1 MTGVTYRY
9 GSHMASTDGAGGHFV
24 LRTRIGVRLADSG
37 ELGSIQD
44 RLAEAI
50 NGVLEARQATVD
62 LLQIGLAA
70 DPRWSLDGPPNR
82 ATSSP
87 SAIKMSND

>member
-9 GSHMASTDGAGGHFV
+9 GSGMASTDGAGGRLV

-37 ELGSIQD
+37 QLGSLQHQ
-44 RLAEAI
+44 LAEAI
-50 NGVLEARQATVD
+50 RGVLDAAHADVD

-70 DPRWSLDGPPNR
+70 DPRWHLDGPPNR
-82 ATSSP
+82 ATP
-87 SAIKMSND
+87 NHECYKDV

>member
-9 GSHMASTDGAGGHFV
+9 GSGMASTDGAGGRFV

-37 ELGSIQD
+37 QLGSLQHQ
-44 RLAEAI
+44 LAEAI
-50 NGVLEARQATVD
+50 RGVLDAAHADVD

-70 DPRWSLDGPPNR
+70 DPRWHLDGPPNR
-82 ATSSP
+82 AT
-87 SAIKMSND
+87 ANYECYEDV

>member
-9 GSHMASTDGAGGHFV
+9 GSHMASTDGAGGRFV

-37 ELGSIQD
+37 ELASLQD
-44 RLAEAI
+44 RVAEAI
-50 NGVLEARQATVD
+50 NAVLEAGHATVD

-70 DPRWSLDGPPNR
+70 DPRWHVDGLPNR
-82 ATSSP
+82 ATSTHECY
-87 SAIKMSND
+87 KDV

>member
-9 GSHMASTDGAGGHFV
+9 GSDVASTDRAGGHLV
-24 LRTRIGVRLADSG
+24 LRTRIGVRLANSG
-37 ELGSIQD
+37 ELGSLQD

-50 NGVLEARQATVD
+50 REVLDASHADVD

-70 DPRWSLDGPPNR
+70 DPRWHLDGPPNR
-82 ATSSP
+82 ATASHECY
-87 SAIKMSND
+87 KDV